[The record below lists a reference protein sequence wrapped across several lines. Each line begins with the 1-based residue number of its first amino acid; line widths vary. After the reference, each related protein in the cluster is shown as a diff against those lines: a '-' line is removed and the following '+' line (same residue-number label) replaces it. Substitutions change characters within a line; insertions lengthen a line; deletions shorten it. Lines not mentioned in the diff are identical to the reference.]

1 MCQTVSSHN
10 TLTLVSSER
19 LKTLQGGEG
28 CVWTSLR
35 EKGSGNDGDVE
46 RVRDRKNFIG
56 SQGDEMDDGEMGRI
70 RSSATTWGRKG
81 RPSLLWW
88 DQQAGCAR
96 AAAEAGAG
104 AASLSTLRGPGG
116 QDNRYSWLAGN
127 GRSVGAWVQSGR
139 CRRRRRRDLQVTW
152 PGQAYPVQW
161 QWDFA
166 LIESCG

>member
-1 MCQTVSSHN
+1 M
-10 TLTLVSSER
+10 
-19 LKTLQGGEG
+19 
-28 CVWTSLR
+28 WTSLR

-56 SQGDEMDDGEMGRI
+56 SQGEEMDDGEMGRI

-96 AAAEAGAG
+96 AAEAGA
-104 AASLSTLRGPGG
+104 AALSTLRGPGG
-116 QDNRYSWLAGN
+116 QNSRYVWLAGN
-127 GRSVGAWVQSGR
+127 GLSVLGSRVEDAEDDGGEVQA
-139 CRRRRRRDLQVTW
+139 TW